1 MARSFDRSAESQ
13 VVRTRSG
20 ADALVQ
26 SAELRPELLAP
37 QLLLELGD
45 RLEVRLSGQAYE
57 TRRVAGAG
65 IFGANR
71 LVLCL
76 LLRSRLRHG
85 ETAPS
90 TELCSCDTLHA
101 LMRTIE
107 ISDHLDGGIIGS
119 GDRVLDIA
127 STRQNAASERSES
140 SKWSLYRTNFHPPL
154 TWAVRRSEWIRTCA

>member
-1 MARSFDRSAESQ
+1 MQRQTRGYVVIGTTSCGIVEALHLRHLHCSAATVRSVSPLARSFDRSAESQ

-90 TELCSCDTLHA
+90 TELCS
-101 LMRTIE
+101 E
-107 ISDHLDGGIIGS
+107 
-119 GDRVLDIA
+119 
-127 STRQNAASERSES
+127 
-140 SKWSLYRTNFHPPL
+140 
-154 TWAVRRSEWIRTCA
+154 